1 MGALNCTKSLRIE
14 DEVVLEASLIKLS
27 HNDSINKQ
35 KSIYQTL
42 SQRISLSKEDFLELF
57 KKNPLYNVRN
67 YDPYYGLL
75 VTHVLSSQTPCST
88 CGSVEETKT
97 CSTDSKPKSKI
108 VTSASSSSFKL
119 PLKFKGFAASSPMHL
134 SSTNSLLPKQLNRKR
149 TAANTIPKAKPRNF
163 SIMTNDEYKT
173 KLDIISLLPE
183 HVICLIFSYVA
194 NQYSACLKVS
204 VPWYVSLQTSLDSL
218 FKPLIHRLCLR
229 YSKYISFHS
238 SFTTF
243 TKQNKGSD
251 RIDRVIRLQ
260 LLSNSPGKT
269 LTIGYKYKFANERN
283 TYMTTYKVDCR
294 RKDQRTF
301 WIHAHSKNSQITI
314 HNIGSIPISSGDIF
328 EIAINYYTL
337 RGLIDVGTVTW
348 TTPLLR
354 EEEVGEKECE
364 LEQLNGGV
372 WYDSKYYDKMTVRL
386 AALEKLFNVVSVEYS
401 PIDVKTKRITLSACK
416 TGKNKSE
423 CRDDREGGDR
433 SEYRGEEQGG
443 SVCERD
449 KAHRNNDR

>member
-14 DEVVLEASLIKLS
+14 DEVVLEANLIRLS
-27 HNDSINKQ
+27 HNDSVQ
-35 KSIYQTL
+35 KPRSIYQTL

-57 KKNPLYNVRN
+57 KKNPLHNVRN

-88 CGSVEETKT
+88 CGSVEEVKT
-97 CSTDSKPKSKI
+97 SSTDSKSKSKI

-119 PLKFKGFAASSPMHL
+119 PGKFKGFATSSPMHL
-134 SSTNSLLPKQLNRKR
+134 SSTNSLLPKQLSRKK
-149 TAANTIPKAKPRNF
+149 TAASAIPKPKPRNF
-163 SIMTNDEYKT
+163 SVVTNDEYKT

-183 HVICLIFSYVA
+183 RVLCLIFSYVA
-194 NQYSACLKVS
+194 NQYSTCLKVS
-204 VPWYVSLQTSLDSL
+204 VPWYVSLQTSLDFL
-218 FKPLIHRLCLR
+218 FKPLVRRLCLR
-229 YSKYISFHS
+229 YSKYICFHS

-243 TKQNKGSD
+243 TRQNKGSD
-251 RIDRVIRLQ
+251 RVDRVIRLQ

-269 LTIGYKYKFANERN
+269 LTIGYKYKFASERN
-283 TYMTTYKVDCR
+283 TYMTMYKVDCR
-294 RKDQRTF
+294 KRDQRRF
-301 WIHAHSKNSQITI
+301 WIHAHSRNSQITI
-314 HNIGSIPISSGDIF
+314 HNIGSVPISSGDVF

-337 RGLIDVGTVTW
+337 RGLIDIDTVVW
-348 TTPLLR
+348 TAPLLGD
-354 EEEVGEKECE
+354 EEVGEKECE

-372 WYDSKYYDKMTVRL
+372 WYDSKYYDKMTVKL

-416 TGKNKSE
+416 TGKTKSE

-433 SEYRGEEQGG
+433 SEHRGEGEGG

-449 KAHRNNDR
+449 KAHRNHDR